1 MLDHSIHLGSRENM
15 LQTVWTDDIAT
26 DDDDDDEFN
35 RRNDTLED
43 EWVSGKLSSLTNEN
57 N

>member
-1 MLDHSIHLGSRENM
+1 M

-26 DDDDDDEFN
+26 DDDDDELI

-43 EWVSGKLSSLTNEN
+43 EWTSGKAS
-57 N
+57 